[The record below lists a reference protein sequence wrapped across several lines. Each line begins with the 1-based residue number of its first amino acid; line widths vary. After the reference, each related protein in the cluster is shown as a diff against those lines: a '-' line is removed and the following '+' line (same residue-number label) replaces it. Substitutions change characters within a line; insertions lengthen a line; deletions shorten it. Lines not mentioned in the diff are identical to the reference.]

1 MGRKEP
7 WGAIS
12 VPMEAH
18 FTYRGQ
24 PPRECTGLDCGSTGK
39 ENKEYNHRSVE
50 RTFVVVVGCACTRA
64 YTWPWVINAYWTK
77 FNFVFLCFPAD
88 HTDCKISWKAH
99 KKLRIINSQAWA
111 APAAISMP
119 PHPPLAPLPPSSLPC
134 GTIFTDQVTN
144 AAQSN
149 INKGHLATTSSRYPG
164 NRIRHPSCAGATP
177 VVGAISYTRVWTH
190 QEQLLYVGQIFYYK
204 REWRRFARP
213 LLFGNRHLIPTR
225 WNGNIRISSSSK
237 FGVSFKKT

>member
-1 MGRKEP
+1 
-7 WGAIS
+7 
-12 VPMEAH
+12 MEAH
-18 FTYRGQ
+18 FTYIWANHPENAR
-24 PPRECTGLDCGSTGK
+24 PGLWKYTGK

-50 RTFVVVVGCACTRA
+50 RTFVVVVVGCACTRA

-119 PHPPLAPLPPSSLPC
+119 PHPPLAPPPPSSLPC

-190 QEQLLYVGQIFYYK
+190 QEQLLYYYT
-204 REWRRFARP
+204 WVRFFIINASGVV
-213 LLFGNRHLIPTR
+213 LQGHFSSETS
-225 WNGNIRISSSSK
+225 IS
-237 FGVSFKKT
+237 FRLVETET